1 MIEVVGVR
9 FKKAGKIYYFDPG
22 DHQTQVGDHVIVET
36 VRGTE
41 LGEVVIGSRMVSEEE
56 VTQPLKKVVRLATEE
71 DLLRAEENR
80 GYEAEAYAVAREC
93 IEALGLEMKL
103 VGVECAFDRSKLVFF
118 FTADQ
123 RVDFRELVKALA
135 ARLHARIELR
145 QVGVRDEAKILGGVG
160 VCGRC
165 LCCATWIGEFSPV
178 SIRHAKE
185 QELSMNPGKISGV
198 CGRLKCCLRFEA
210 EAYQDARARQ
220 PKLGETIALSDGEAK
235 IVAVNLLREN
245 AVLQLPEG
253 TRVVVNWDQ
262 LKEGQLPLPVIS
274 DPAQPSI
281 DDEDMQ
287 DESLPTSDQADHPHD
302 QSQDDSSAPDQA
314 TKKSRGK
321 AKGSGKK
328 RRWRKRKPKRK
339 SKSKAAGSG
348 AGGEG

>member
-41 LGEVVIGSRMVSEEE
+41 LGEVVIGPRMVSEEE

-210 EAYQDARARQ
+210 EA
-220 PKLGETIALSDGEAK
+220 
-235 IVAVNLLREN
+235 
-245 AVLQLPEG
+245 
-253 TRVVVNWDQ
+253 
-262 LKEGQLPLPVIS
+262 
-274 DPAQPSI
+274 
-281 DDEDMQ
+281 
-287 DESLPTSDQADHPHD
+287 
-302 QSQDDSSAPDQA
+302 
-314 TKKSRGK
+314 
-321 AKGSGKK
+321 
-328 RRWRKRKPKRK
+328 
-339 SKSKAAGSG
+339 
-348 AGGEG
+348 